1 MLLDHSAAIC
11 GSAVAR
17 APNGQAA
24 AAVRQ
29 VFAAVRLQ
37 AAACP
42 PPPPAPQISL
52 ISSNDLPLAS

>member
-42 PPPPAPQISL
+42 PPSRAPNQPHIL
-52 ISSNDLPLAS
+52 Q

>member
-42 PPPPAPQISL
+42 PPPAPQISL